1 VQLEAMMQQTTANII
16 RTQQTKLSRLKHT
29 KHSLFSMAIR
39 SKKKASHNFLVVV
52 WLLAIII
59 GHCFV
64 MPNSPQQDLKSILF
78 MQSSLALSISDKINQ
93 MKQPRLYPLF
103 WMIRTVQGGLFD
115 HLHQWS

>member
-1 VQLEAMMQQTTANII
+1 
-16 RTQQTKLSRLKHT
+16 
-29 KHSLFSMAIR
+29 
-39 SKKKASHNFLVVV
+39 
-52 WLLAIII
+52 
-59 GHCFV
+59 

-115 HLHQWS
+115 HLHQWSWNKIHSQAEILTFPAFEALGIHPDDESSTGLSVPPSSAEDDDN

>member
-1 VQLEAMMQQTTANII
+1 MQQTTANII

-39 SKKKASHNFLVVV
+39 SKKESQPQFFSGCLVACDYYRP
-52 WLLAIII
+52 LLCHAKL
-59 GHCFV
+59 
-64 MPNSPQQDLKSILF
+64 PTTRLKSILF